1 MRREVQRRIGLI
13 EVQDQIAVLT
23 YLRDTFK
30 FIDRTKIC
38 TVGKGY
44 GGFVATMMLLQDFHQ
59 VINCTI
65 SISPITNWR
74 FFNSYFTEKYLGF
87 PSKHL
92 QEYDNADLTLKA
104 VNLNDRHFLLI
115 HGTADT
121 VVTPQHSMMLAKALI
136 EQDILFQQLDYPD
149 EDHNFQKKALL
160 HMYKEIDSF
169 FNDSF
174 GPIYDDWD
182 SDDETSFFI

>member
-30 FIDRTKIC
+30 FIDRSKIC

-59 VINCTI
+59 VINY
-65 SISPITNWR
+65 
-74 FFNSYFTEKYLGF
+74 SYFSEKYLGF

-121 VVTPQHSMMLAKALI
+121 VVTPQHSLMLAKALI

-149 EDHNFQKKALL
+149 EDHNFQKKALM